1 MIDIKSYEMF
11 KEDFNIAKER
21 IEKRENDEQT
31 L

>member
-21 IEKRENDEQT
+21 MEKGESNEKN
-31 L
+31 

>member
-21 IEKRENDEQT
+21 IEKGENDEKN
-31 L
+31 